1 MSNRVAAVYTGSMR
15 GFARSFFFAGTLAL
29 AGCLFSATLQG
40 CRSAYV
46 QATVINSGRAELHNI
61 EVDYPSASFGISS
74 LAPGAKFHYR
84 FKIQDAGRMKVE
96 FADSAERSHKAQGP
110 YVREG
115 QQGTLT
121 LTLDNAGVAVWKAG
135 LKPDVTAPASA
146 NDR

>member
-1 MSNRVAAVYTGSMR
+1 MR
-15 GFARSFFFAGTLAL
+15 GFARSFFCAGTLAL
-29 AGCLFSATLQG
+29 AGCFFSAILLG

-46 QATVINSGRAELHNI
+46 QATVINSGSVELHNI

-74 LAPGAKFHYR
+74 LKPGATFGYR

-96 FADSAERSHKAQGP
+96 FADSAERSHKAKGP

-121 LTLDNAGVAVWKAG
+121 ITLDNSGAAVWKAG
-135 LKPDVTAPASA
+135 LKPEAPAPRSTD
-146 NDR
+146 DR